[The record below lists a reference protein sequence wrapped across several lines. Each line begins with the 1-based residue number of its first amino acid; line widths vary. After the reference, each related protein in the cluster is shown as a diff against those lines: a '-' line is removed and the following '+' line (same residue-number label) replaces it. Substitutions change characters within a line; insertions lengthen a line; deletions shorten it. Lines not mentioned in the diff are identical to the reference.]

1 MTTTEQPTE
10 VARRDRALQN
20 DGTPEARSAA
30 RSRPDVGKEVAALR
44 RRGYRLCVR
53 APRSCQHARRP
64 GARRGALV
72 VVAGVAL
79 GALLVTSS
87 SSCTAFETNL
97 QDTDVDYQDT
107 AKKNFDEGEKAFSDG
122 RFTEAVKFFEHT
134 KNKYPYSKFAVL
146 AELRIADSHFE
157 REKWIEAADAYKIF
171 VRFHPRHEKA
181 AYATFRIALSYSQEI
196 DKDVWFLPTAV
207 EKDQSA
213 ARDAIRS
220 FDEYLARFPDD
231 ENVKEAKKLRTEARG
246 RLADGDLYVA
256 DFYEHRSKWKGA
268 GWRYER
274 VANEYGDT
282 AKAPFALLRAAQI
295 SDEKLEDVAAATKL
309 YEQLL
314 REHPQSEEAAE
325 AKKALA
331 SRAGKPAPPSD
342 PPSTITP
349 G

>member
-1 MTTTEQPTE
+1 
-10 VARRDRALQN
+10 V
-20 DGTPEARSAA
+20 
-30 RSRPDVGKEVAALR
+30 R

-53 APRSCQHARRP
+53 APRSLLLL
-64 GARRGALV
+64 ALPLF
-72 VVAGVAL
+72 GV
-79 GALLVTSS
+79 T

-107 AKKNFDEGEKAFSDG
+107 AKQNFDEGEKAFTDG

-134 KNKYPYSKFAVL
+134 KNKYPYSKYAVL

-181 AYATFRIALSYSQEI
+181 AYATYRIALAYSQEI

-231 ENVKEAKKLRTEARG
+231 ENVAEAKKLRVEARS

-256 DFYEHRSKWKGA
+256 DFYEQRSKWKGA
-268 GWRYER
+268 VWRYER
-274 VANEYGDT
+274 VATEYGDT
-282 AKAPFALLRAAQI
+282 PKAPFALLRAAQI
-295 SDEKLEDVAAATKL
+295 SDEKLEDLATATKL
-309 YEQLL
+309 YEQLV
-314 REHPQSEEAAE
+314 REHPQSEEAGE

-331 SRAGKPAPPSD
+331 SRTKTAPPSD
-342 PPSTITP
+342 PPKTITP